1 MVAHKRKHRISPYIY
16 ALVWLVIFGWVLGLG
31 IIAGTVR
38 SIYLEHPE
46 YLVPFT
52 LDKSTVQSLILLLCV
67 TIPYPFLFIPAAFEA
82 YGKIVI
88 LDDCIELRAL
98 FRRRRRIY
106 YSDIKYLGIDYRI
119 LNYTRQFWI
128 YFRQDDF
135 PPERNTRN
143 PFRKYVFTQRIDR
156 IDMRNVRVQFN
167 QKVFDDLVYY
177 LPPKLSKQLNSC
189 YSIIRLYHED
199 DEEYDRYK
207 TKEKKPKK
215 KKHIKKKRK

>member
-1 MVAHKRKHRISPYIY
+1 MVKRKRIHRISPYNY
-16 ALVWLVIFGWVLGLG
+16 ALSLGLIVSWILCLGLIAHIFGSL
-31 IIAGTVR
+31 
-38 SIYLEHPE
+38 YLEHPE
-46 YLVPFT
+46 YFVPFS
-52 LDKSTVQSLILLLCV
+52 LEKDNVQSLIFLLCV
-67 TIPYPFLFIPAAFEA
+67 TIPYPFLLIPAAFEA

-88 LDDCIELRAL
+88 LDDRIELRAL

-135 PPERNTRN
+135 PPERVTRN
-143 PFRKYVFTQRIDR
+143 PFRKYVFTKRIDR

-167 QKVFDDLVYY
+167 QNVFDDLVYY

-215 KKHIKKKRK
+215 KKPIKKKRK